1 MYNQKN
7 KFVMFICP
15 QPQIW
20 HEIYQKL
27 ETAWKAQGRV
37 GNEPPRPLILGGWNF
52 SNDLEKKRRWEETLK
67 WAKENNLEYL
77 ISEISSDD
85 SYFVENPNDKPIN
98 PMGGPMYLPWNFSPK
113 VRPTDEV
120 IQKALQLLKDNWV
133 QIIGQEL
140 GLVTSPIRFTGR
152 CRRRLLASARADYE
166 PPWGEWDTLYNE
178 PFRSH
183 FRVFR
188 RAVNKAIAPHHV
200 DHIDFEVTDEL

>member
-27 ETAWKAQGRV
+27 ETAWKAQVRV

-98 PMGGPMYLPWNFSPK
+98 PMGGPM
-113 VRPTDEV
+113 
-120 IQKALQLLKDNWV
+120 
-133 QIIGQEL
+133 
-140 GLVTSPIRFTGR
+140 
-152 CRRRLLASARADYE
+152 
-166 PPWGEWDTLYNE
+166 
-178 PFRSH
+178 
-183 FRVFR
+183 
-188 RAVNKAIAPHHV
+188 
-200 DHIDFEVTDEL
+200 